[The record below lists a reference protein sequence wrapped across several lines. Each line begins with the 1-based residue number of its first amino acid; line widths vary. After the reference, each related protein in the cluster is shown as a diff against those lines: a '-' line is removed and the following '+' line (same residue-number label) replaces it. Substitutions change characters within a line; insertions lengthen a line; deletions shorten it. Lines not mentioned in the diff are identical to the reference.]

1 VFTEEL
7 TNCDGSLYDTFM
19 STICTV
25 PISKLTAT
33 PFNLVQGNH
42 VDVKVISY
50 NTYGDSVTASP
61 LGNGATIVLVPDA
74 PLNLAN
80 VPAVTNAY

>member
-1 VFTEEL
+1 
-7 TNCDGSLYDTFM
+7 
-19 STICTV
+19 
-25 PISKLTAT
+25 
-33 PFNLVQGNH
+33 VQGNH